1 MIEFEYY
8 FTKFIL
14 MLIPLLFIGFIIICM
29 ANGYIS
35 AKILTF
41 RNIRG
46 IFAILN
52 LIYVA
57 VAIVLSFIAISKAG
71 DTGCFIAAGLI
82 IFGALQWF
90 LINNDKLADILY
102 FHRKNMAIWFL
113 NSFKC
118 EIGRCGIEII
128 KENGWKNIYCY
139 ESDKINKKVCV
150 IRGID
155 NVESTTFF
163 MSLLYENFF
172 KNDNFY
178 YPDFVQYAKNNGMFI
193 KEYEINTKNVDYE
206 IKHIDKFLAEKGISA
221 KINKLNI
228 NTATE
233 LEITNLPLI
242 NAIMAKRIVK
252 HIKEE
257 GEFKS
262 FWEFAKFAKISPNQ
276 GLILSKLVFAEKGKE
291 QKTEKEKDRSLD
303 L

>member
-1 MIEFEYY
+1 MVELEYY
-8 FTKFIL
+8 FTNFIII
-14 MLIPLLFIGFIIICM
+14 LIPVIFIGFIVICI
-29 ANGYIS
+29 ANGYRS

-57 VAIVLSFIAISKAG
+57 AAMVFSLIAIGKLG
-71 DTGCFIAAGLI
+71 DAGCFAAAGLI

-90 LINNDKLADILY
+90 LITNDKLADILY
-102 FHRKNMAIWFL
+102 FHRKNMAIWFF

-118 EIGRCGIEII
+118 EIGKCGIEII

-139 ESDKINKKVCV
+139 ELDKINKKVCV

-172 KNDNFY
+172 KTDMFDYLNFLE
-178 YPDFVQYAKNNGMFI
+178 YAKNNGMFI

-252 HIKEE
+252 HVNEE

-291 QKTEKEKDRSLD
+291 QKTKKEKDRSLD